1 MKKKTFEIVGAVMGI
16 VLFTSCQ
23 SSESPAEEANQVPDV
38 EQDEIAPPVNYLET
52 GQNLALSTK
61 SALGKNL
68 IAALGEKGAAG
79 AVEFCNTKAIPI
91 TDSMSA
97 VLNAKIKRVS
107 DKPRNPSNMANTE
120 ELIYINAWKKG
131 KARGEQHPPL
141 MAERDGKMVGYFP
154 IVANQMCLQC
164 HGKPKVDIN
173 AETLNALAKLYPE
186 DKATGYSDMDLR
198 GIFVVEMEK

>member
-1 MKKKTFEIVGAVMGI
+1 MLKTQPVNPRRFLKLNRLKLHLKK
-16 VLFTSCQ
+16 
-23 SSESPAEEANQVPDV
+23 
-38 EQDEIAPPVNYLET
+38 NYLEA

-68 IAALGEKGAAG
+68 IAALGEKGTAG
-79 AVEFCNTKAIPI
+79 AVEFCNTRAIRI

-107 DKPRNPSNMANTE
+107 DKPRNPSNLANE
-120 ELIYINAWKKG
+120 DELAYINKWKAAKG
-131 KARGEQHPPL
+131 RGEKHPPV
-141 MAERDGKMVGYFP
+141 MVEKNGKMVGYYP
-154 IVANQMCLQC
+154 IVANQMCLKC
-164 HGKPKVDIN
+164 HGKPKVEIN